1 VIGVSDYL
9 RRLDFE
15 SVRDGG
21 SESWE
26 RARLAD
32 DAILLQT
39 AESEFVV
46 NLADGASSHVC
57 EIEERADGY
66 YGRCDCDAFGYGHHE
81 CAHLCALRK
90 ADFIGH
96 LDVEGERITI
106 PETGTVAERRA
117 RADGGPPRAPSGD
130 LDHEDVEPPSGHGP
144 EPRWTGQ

>member
-1 VIGVSDYL
+1 MNADYL
-9 RRLDFE
+9 RRLDFG
-15 SVRDGG
+15 SVQGD

-26 RARLAD
+26 RARLGD

-66 YGRCDCDAFGYGHHE
+66 WGRCDCDAFSYGHHE

-90 ADFIGH
+90 ADFIGAI
-96 LDVEGERITI
+96 DVEGERITI
-106 PETGTVAERRA
+106 PTTGTADERRA
-117 RADGGPPRAPSGD
+117 RADGGRRD
-130 LDHEDVEPPSGHGP
+130 DRVDDVENPGAGHDGRVFGRP
-144 EPRWTGQ
+144 EGRL